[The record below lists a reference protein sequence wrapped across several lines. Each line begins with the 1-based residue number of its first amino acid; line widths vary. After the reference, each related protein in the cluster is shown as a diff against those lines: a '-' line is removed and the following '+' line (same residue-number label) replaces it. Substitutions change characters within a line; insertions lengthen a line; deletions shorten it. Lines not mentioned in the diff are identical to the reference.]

1 MVRPRCRPRLQ
12 VIMALDGAFK
22 YSPWFEKLFGRIS
35 SNFLVCQCPWC
46 LIHRIGTVCLL
57 MMRKLNIRG
66 VIMLSQGV
74 IILIQG
80 APVWVG
86 WLSAIICLSLLFTAC
101 IIYIRQVWLK
111 LWTSCISWG
120 ETGTAKS
127 MEVYFC
133 TTAHLFKGLP
143 GGGRWEKK
151 DNVLKNENFLKVSG
165 AGCCLPGPS
174 STRPSRD
181 TCFLC
186 LQQVGMELDGKKW
199 QWTYHIYWNPGSSTA
214 MGRTSKAVCFRQ

>member
-1 MVRPRCRPRLQ
+1 
-12 VIMALDGAFK
+12 
-22 YSPWFEKLFGRIS
+22 
-35 SNFLVCQCPWC
+35 
-46 LIHRIGTVCLL
+46 

-66 VIMLSQGV
+66 VIMLS
-74 IILIQG
+74 QG

-120 ETGTAKS
+120 VTGTPKS

-143 GGGRWEKK
+143 GGSRWERERRKIIFWK
-151 DNVLKNENFLKVSG
+151 RKIFWRWAAQDAACRGLLPPDRAGILASSVYNRLGWSWMARNGNEL
-165 AGCCLPGPS
+165 
-174 STRPSRD
+174 
-181 TCFLC
+181 
-186 LQQVGMELDGKKW
+186 
-199 QWTYHIYWNPGSSTA
+199 YHVYWNPGSSAA
-214 MGRTSKAVCFRQ
+214 MGRTSAAVCFRQ